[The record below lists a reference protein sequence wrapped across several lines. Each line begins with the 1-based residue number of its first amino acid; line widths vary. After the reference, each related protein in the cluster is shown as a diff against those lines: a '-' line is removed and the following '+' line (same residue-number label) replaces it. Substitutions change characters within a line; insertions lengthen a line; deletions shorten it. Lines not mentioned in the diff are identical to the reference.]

1 MNVSYVKYTEIN
13 TGETTL
19 TFNQI
24 GTNVEVINISK
35 GLVVLKGEQQK
46 QIDDC
51 IDNQNELIQAS
62 KISKEVFMELAKD
75 SEIIKAIDAATGLR
89 IRAKYSIDDELSM
102 AYKADDNIEKI
113 AFLNFRAEQIAIG
126 RDQKAELGL

>member
-62 KISKEVFMELAKD
+62 KISKEAFAELAKD
-75 SEIIKAIDAATGLR
+75 SEIVKAIDDATGLR
-89 IRAKYSIDDELSM
+89 IRAKYSIGDELSM

-126 RDQKAELGL
+126 RDQKAEIGL

>member
-62 KISKEVFMELAKD
+62 KISKEAFSELAKD
-75 SEIIKAIDAATGLR
+75 SEIIKAIDAATSLR
-89 IRAKYSIDDELSM
+89 IRAKYSIADELSM

-126 RDQKAELGL
+126 RDQKAEIGL

>member
-1 MNVSYVKYTEIN
+1 MLISYAKFSEVN
-13 TGETTL
+13 NGETTL
-19 TFNQI
+19 TFNQL
-24 GTNVEVINISK
+24 NPDVEVKVVSK

-62 KISKEVFMELAKD
+62 KISKEAFAELAKD
-75 SEIIKAIDAATGLR
+75 SEIVKAIDDATGLR
-89 IRAKYSIDDELSM
+89 IRAKYSIGDELSM